1 MICSSPIRVFEPGY
15 SNASNLFSGHQKI
28 ESPKMLRIE
37 FWTSENLVKKL
48 SKRPQ
53 DPHNRIR
60 LEKLCPKAVSDRQN
74 AGRMTSK

>member
-1 MICSSPIRVFEPGY
+1 MLEELRIRILWKA
-15 SNASNLFSGHQKI
+15 NASNTFWVHQKI

-37 FWTSENLVKKL
+37 FWTSDVDVKKW

-60 LEKLCPKAVSDRQN
+60 LEKLSAKAV
-74 AGRMTSK
+74 